1 MEWILK
7 RRGPMTKF
15 LNFPLFKKQ
24 EKEEEAVTESGGR
37 PDEPVQESTV
47 SEEPRKENNSKGMRA
62 REQDVE
68 HEAPDCE
75 ALS

>member
-15 LNFPLFKKQ
+15 LDFSLFKKQ

-37 PDEPVQESTV
+37 PDEPVQENTV
-47 SEEPRKENNSKGMRA
+47 SEEPRKNNSKGMGARA
-62 REQDVE
+62 QDVE